1 MDDDP
6 MSEDTTKLVLL
17 NVSQVAEALS
27 LSEMTVYRMIN
38 AGQLPAYRIGK
49 SFRVSRDDLDAW
61 LSERKVG

>member
-1 MDDDP
+1 